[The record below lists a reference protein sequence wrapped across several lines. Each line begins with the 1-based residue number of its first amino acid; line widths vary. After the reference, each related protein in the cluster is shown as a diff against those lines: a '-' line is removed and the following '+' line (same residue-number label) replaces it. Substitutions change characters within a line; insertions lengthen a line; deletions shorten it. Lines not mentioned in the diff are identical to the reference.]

1 MHYIIFIITPTGGF
15 TVFSEQYPDLCEK
28 SSSAKK
34 AHNPIGISVSASL
47 PISLTS
53 TIAKQR
59 YRAQTPLEDE
69 SSRFGPPVEVLPYLV
84 LGCERDSSNLVL
96 LRKLGITAVL
106 NVSHNCANHFEELFE
121 YKTIPVQDSHH
132 ADLLSKLDTAFDFI
146 SESMNCIVCYLHWN
160 TVYIHVWLQVSCPYI
175 YSVTF
180 IMGFTMCKV

>member
-1 MHYIIFIITPTGGF
+1 MTSWSHLISYCVHLLSMHYIISLLTGGF
-15 TVFSEQYPDLCEK
+15 TVFSEQYPSLCEK
-28 SSSAKK
+28 SNGTSK

-47 PISLTS
+47 PISFTS
-53 TIAKQR
+53 AIAKQR

-84 LGCERDSSNLVL
+84 LGCERDSGNLTL

-132 ADLLSKLDTAFDFI
+132 ADLLSKLETAFDFI
-146 SESMNCIVCYLHWN
+146 SKSTMNCFTL
-160 TVYIHVWLQVSCPYI
+160 IHI
-175 YSVTF
+175 
-180 IMGFTMCKV
+180 I